1 MASTQLS
8 IHFSL
13 ELFSWNKAA
22 GVVNHS
28 PPSTDEFKNEW
39 ICTCAPPVCLPVV
52 DRGYVITEDSNSVM
66 LRLADM

>member
-1 MASTQLS
+1 MALTQLS

-28 PPSTDEFKNEW
+28 PPSIAEFKNEW
-39 ICTCAPPVCLPVV
+39 ICTCAPPCMSACCGQGIP
-52 DRGYVITEDSNSVM
+52 NS
-66 LRLADM
+66 